1 MNIEDLTKEVERI
14 EAKSDFVV
22 SWWAKKYKKTIRR
35 IGNIKR
41 VAEYGNKAA
50 KNICVFGTLLLRDI
64 QRALNQ

>member
-35 IGNIKR
+35 IGNLNKEGCR
-41 VAEYGNKAA
+41 VW
-50 KNICVFGTLLLRDI
+50 
-64 QRALNQ
+64 

>member
-35 IGNIKR
+35 IGNI
-41 VAEYGNKAA
+41 
-50 KNICVFGTLLLRDI
+50 
-64 QRALNQ
+64 